1 MADIKLGTTADVK
14 AAVTEDVVYRIEVF
28 LSGRKSSVVVMRTM
42 AKLYSLHNNGGDA
55 EWKMLAYGVP
65 CILLQRVTTE
75 HDSPFAVKVIVAEHE
90 TGTIQWEGEVNHD
103 SQYQA
108 MQANFH
114 AFTVNKQ
121 TFALQ
126 FVSLPE
132 ASRML
137 VSVRDFIRQKEETD
151 IVSFNQSNQR
161 KSKSKP
167 KRKTSKKNI
176 STPSNFKHVTRV
188 SNQSR
193 SNGDELGNSFTRHL
207 SFNAGDRVKPVH
219 ASNGGQGQQQQ
230 QQQGPST
237 SPPQGNPL
245 YAEIGEHLLE
255 EKVQTG
261 LPASNHQ
268 AGLPPQNPLVPLM
281 RGSVRLP
288 RREEEGDNEVDE
300 PLIERGSLRQ
310 SLPSHI
316 KQRVRVPLSKVNF
329 ESSNAIPSL
338 SSRHPAAHTMTDQVD
353 AAHVVYPPTTG
364 NPTFPSGPGGQRL
377 DQGPMLSSQ
386 PNLATSREMG
396 GAPQHFPVQ
405 QTQPPSSSAHP
416 PHALQ
421 KLDTGV
427 SADLGHNNLPPG
439 HNSLPRP
446 SGNNN
451 QFGSAVPSNLRLL
464 SAGPMSASMPAMER
478 GFAGPPPP
486 LAPLQEHYPRQQ
498 PSSQQYA
505 RQDGAGVG
513 GITAP
518 THLPPPPLN
527 PSPHLRF
534 TGASYL
540 GGGASAP
547 NQHAGPSPSFVP
559 PPPFSHSHRTIPF
572 ASSASV
578 TPSTPSTPSTPAPPP
593 STVSSNGSK
602 IAPPPPAST
611 AASSPLYDVL
621 PPLQQPS
628 PPKPARVDSEH
639 PPKSDVRGRPL
650 SYVQWPAPTR
660 NGMYGHDSIRSADLH
675 ATDV

>member
-1 MADIKLGTTADVK
+1 MTDVKLGTTADVK
-14 AAVTEDVVYRIEVF
+14 AAVTEDVVYRIEVS
-28 LSGRKSSVVVMRTM
+28 LSSRKSSVVVMRTM

-75 HDSPFAVKVIVAEHE
+75 HNSPFAVKVVTAEYE

-108 MQANFH
+108 MQTNFH
-114 AFTVNKQ
+114 AFAVNKQ

-151 IVSFNQSNQR
+151 IVSFNQSNQG

-176 STPSNFKHVTRV
+176 STPSNFKHVTKV
-188 SNQSR
+188 SNQIR
-193 SNGDELGNSFTRHL
+193 SNGDELGSGFTRHL
-207 SFNAGDRVKPVH
+207 SFNAGDKAKPPH
-219 ASNGGQGQQQQ
+219 TLDGGPGVTTSQQQQ
-230 QQQGPST
+230 EGPPA
-237 SPPQGNPL
+237 SPSQGNPL

-261 LPASNHQ
+261 PHPLPNHHV
-268 AGLPPQNPLVPLM
+268 GLPPQNPMVPLM

-288 RREEEGDNEVDE
+288 RRQEEGDNDVDE

-310 SLPSHI
+310 SLPSHV
-316 KQRVRVPLSKVNF
+316 KQRVRLPLSKVNF
-329 ESSNAIPSL
+329 EGSHPI
-338 SSRHPAAHTMTDQVD
+338 SSRYPGHNQVSDQVD
-353 AAHVVYPPTTG
+353 LGSAHVPSNPAFPP
-364 NPTFPSGPGGQRL
+364 GQRL

-386 PNLATSREMG
+386 PNLATPREMG

-405 QTQPPSSSAHP
+405 STQPPSSAHP
-416 PHALQ
+416 THAQ
-421 KLDTGV
+421 KPDAGGN
-427 SADLGHNNLPPG
+427 ADMG

-446 SGNNN
+446 SSNN
-451 QFGSAVPSNLRLL
+451 QFGSAAPNNLRLL
-464 SAGPMSASMPAMER
+464 SAGSMSASMPSMER
-478 GFAGPPPP
+478 GFAGPPPQ
-486 LAPLQEHYPRQQ
+486 LAPLPEHYPGQ
-498 PSSQQYA
+498 PSQQYG
-505 RQDGAGVG
+505 RQDAAAVG
-513 GITAP
+513 GVTVP
-518 THLPPPPLN
+518 THLPPPPFN
-527 PSPHLRF
+527 PSPHLR
-534 TGASYL
+534 TGASYT

-547 NQHAGPSPSFVP
+547 NPYAGPSPSFVP
-559 PPPFSHSHRTIPF
+559 PPPFSHPHRTVPF

-578 TPSTPSTPSTPAPPP
+578 TPSTPSTPSTPVPPPSVVSSNGTRTAPPP
-593 STVSSNGSK
+593 SS
-602 IAPPPPAST
+602 AST

-628 PPKPARVDSEH
+628 PKPAKVDSEH
-639 PPKSDVRGRPL
+639 PPKPDVRGRPL
-650 SYVQWPAPTR
+650 SYVQWPAATR
-660 NGMYGHDSIRSADLH
+660 SGTIGHDSIRSADLH